1 MRKYPAEILNNAPS
15 RLLMAIA
22 ATVATTHPAAAAD
35 APAAPK
41 AAQSAPAAE
50 PSLAPVVVKGQ
61 RENGKPETGYKA
73 ETTKIGKLDQAPKDI
88 PQSITIVTSRL
99 IEDRKQDSLKAA
111 LANVSGLTF
120 NAGEG
125 GRIGDNINLR
135 GYVAYGDLYQD
146 GMRDIAQYNREV
158 FNLDSVEVLRGAASM
173 LFGRGS
179 TGGVINQTSKV
190 PYLADENTV
199 SATIG
204 NHDYL
209 RTTADLNKVI
219 GETTAIRLNA
229 MTTKSAGD
237 PDGAD
242 TKRYGFAPTLRTGI
256 GTDNEFQIG
265 YYHLNYD
272 DTPYYGYAWAGGR
285 PVDSTAG
292 KFYGTDNNFQ
302 RDSAD
307 VVTASYTHR
316 FDNKT
321 KVTST
326 LRYGEYKR
334 DLWATAPR
342 LSGSAA
348 VTDSTVFT
356 RQNQRRGGEEKHI
369 FSQTDLTSRFEFLGM
384 KHEALAGIELAHEN
398 SERWSYANTPAQASG
413 VTGDPLATANQRL
426 APTGMRSGLSY
437 FTSTDYGLYTQDII
451 EFLPKWKLLA
461 GARWDRFYGN
471 YVGTSGSTSATY
483 DRKDYLWSYRA
494 GLIRELTP
502 NLNTYLSYGT
512 SFNTSGDLYQ
522 YDSSSSKTPPEE
534 SRNIELGAKAELLDG
549 DVSVRAALFRTQKFN
564 ERSTDT
570 DTASGAFLLSGA
582 RHTDGWE
589 IEVTGKIT
597 EKWET
602 FFNFAHMWSNI
613 DKAGSSAASSA
624 TVGRPAANTPTNS
637 ASWWNT
643 YRILPDWT
651 IGAGA
656 DGVSKRNPSHNSSNW
671 APGYVKYDAMLRY
684 DQDKYTVS
692 LNVNNLFNKVYWLSV
707 YNGHISAGPLRT
719 VLLTTE
725 YRF

>member
-1 MRKYPAEILNNAPS
+1 MKKYPVELLNNAPS
-15 RLLMAIA
+15 RLLMALA
-22 ATVATTHPAAAAD
+22 TTVAAAHPASAAD
-35 APAAPK
+35 APTAPK

-61 RENGKPETGYKA
+61 RENGKPETGYKT

-88 PQSITIVTSRL
+88 PQSITIVTSKL
-99 IEDRKQDSLKAA
+99 IEDRRQDSLKAA

-219 GETTAIRLNA
+219 GETTAIRLNT

-237 PDGAD
+237 PEGAD

-272 DTPYYGYAWAGGR
+272 DTPYYGYAWASGR

-326 LRYGEYKR
+326 LRYGDYKR

-348 VTDSTVFT
+348 VTDQTSVT
-356 RQNQRRGGEEKHI
+356 RQNQRRGGEEKHL

-384 KHEALAGIELAHEN
+384 KHEALAGIELAREN
-398 SERWSYANTPAQASG
+398 SERWSYANTPQQGNAT
-413 VTGDPLATANQRL
+413 TGDPSATASQGL
-426 APTGMRSGLSY
+426 ARNGMRTSFNY
-437 FTSTDYGLYTQDII
+437 FTSSTYGLYTQDII

-461 GARWDRFYGN
+461 GARWDRFTGYYDAVPTGQ
-471 YVGTSGSTSATY
+471 TTY
-483 DRKDYLWSYRA
+483 QRMGRKDYLWSYRG
-494 GLIRELTP
+494 GLIRELTDSV
-502 NLNTYLSYGT
+502 NVYASYGT

-522 YDSSSSKTPPEE
+522 YDSNTSKTPPEE
-534 SRNIELGAKAELLDG
+534 SRNIEFGSKAEFLDG
-549 DVSVRAALFRTQKFN
+549 DLSVRGALFRTQKFN
-564 ERSTDT
+564 ERSTDI
-570 DTASGAFLLSGA
+570 DTASGAYLLSGA

-589 IEVTGKIT
+589 IEITGKIT
-597 EKWET
+597 DKWET

-613 DKAGSSAASSA
+613 DKAGSTGSA

-643 YRILPDWT
+643 YRILQDWT

-692 LNVNNLFNKVYWLSV
+692 LNVNNIFNKVYWLSV
-707 YNGHISAGPLRT
+707 YNGHIAAGPLRT
-719 VLLTTE
+719 VQLTTE